1 MTMIGLKIKKLQYGI
16 KRKAAEIS
24 ALSSGKIFKY
34 EDLTSEEILPLG
46 QQKIIDQ
53 AKFTYFPL
61 GNAFEKQIETI
72 EHQGKKQ
79 VEALKDLKI
88 EEQNAVED
96 ISDDVFSMQ
105 NETYFIKSE
114 N

>member
-16 KRKAAEIS
+16 KREAAEIS
-24 ALSSGKIFKY
+24 ALSSGKILKY
-34 EDLTSEEILPLG
+34 EDLTSEEILPSG

-61 GNAFEKQIETI
+61 GNVFEKQIETI

>member
-1 MTMIGLKIKKLQYGI
+1 MTMIGLKMKNYNMVLKEKQQKYQL
-16 KRKAAEIS
+16 
-24 ALSSGKIFKY
+24 LSSGKILKY
-34 EDLTSEEILPLG
+34 EYLNSEEILPSD
-46 QQKIIDQ
+46 QQQIIDQ
-53 AKFTYFPL
+53 VKFTYFPL
-61 GNAFEKQIETI
+61 GNAFEKQIETT

>member
-16 KRKAAEIS
+16 KREAAEIS
-24 ALSSGKIFKY
+24 ALSSGKILKY
-34 EDLTSEEILPLG
+34 EDLTSEEILPSG

-88 EEQNAVED
+88 EEQKAVED
-96 ISDDVFSMQ
+96 KSDDEFSMQ
-105 NETYFIKSE
+105 KETYFIKRE